1 MRLSYRKGDFL
12 YVVPQYYDMEQPGA
26 FTVYFRSRID
36 RRSQSVTL
44 LVNDKVG
51 KKKNYLRLLPSEME
65 TLTVTPKEKVRSLQ
79 LKMEARQ

>member
-1 MRLSYRKGDFL
+1 MTPSLPPSVSGWHRLL
-12 YVVPQYYDMEQPGA
+12 
-26 FTVYFRSRID
+26 RSRTD
-36 RRSQSVTL
+36 RRGQSVTL
-44 LVNDKVG
+44 LVNDQAE